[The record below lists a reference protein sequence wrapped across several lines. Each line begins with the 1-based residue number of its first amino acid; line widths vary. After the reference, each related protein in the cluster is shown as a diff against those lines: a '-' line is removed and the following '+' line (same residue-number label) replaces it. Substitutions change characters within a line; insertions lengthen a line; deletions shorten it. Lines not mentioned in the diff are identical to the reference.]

1 MLLIIDHHDS
11 FTYNLYQYF
20 LELKAEVDIVFSENL
35 PDAAHL
41 NHYDAIILSPGPGK
55 PTDYPET
62 LAFIERFFDKKPIFG
77 ICLGHQMLG
86 TFFGARV
93 VSAPEIVHGK
103 TSTITHNKTRLFRS
117 LPHTFDVAR
126 YHSLAVTGVK
136 SPLIETAWTE
146 DGVLMATEHVALP
159 IFSVQFHPEAILSE
173 HGHPILKNFLEV
185 AYGESVAF

>member
-20 LELKAEVDIVFSENL
+20 LELNADMNVVFSENL
-35 PDAAHL
+35 PLLTQLDDYEAV
-41 NHYDAIILSPGPGK
+41 ILSPGPGK

-62 LAFIERFFDKKPIFG
+62 LAFIERYFDKKPILG

-103 TSTITHNKTRLFRS
+103 TSAMTHNESQLFRN
-117 LPHTFDVAR
+117 LPRTFDVAR
-126 YHSLAVTGVK
+126 YHSLAVTGVLA
-136 SPLIETAWTE
+136 PLIETAWTQ
-146 DGVLMATEHVALP
+146 DGVLMAMEHGTLP
-159 IFSVQFHPEAILSE
+159 IYSVQFHPEAILSE
-173 HGHPILKNFLEV
+173 HGHHILKNFLEV
-185 AYGESVAF
+185 AYGKSVAF

>member
-20 LELKAEVDIVFSENL
+20 LELNADMNVVFSENL
-35 PDAAHL
+35 PLLTQLDD
-41 NHYDAIILSPGPGK
+41 YEGVILSPGPGK

-62 LAFIERFFDKKPIFG
+62 LAFIERYFDKKPILG

-103 TSTITHNKTRLFRS
+103 TSAMTHNESQLFRN
-117 LPHTFDVAR
+117 LPRTFDVAR
-126 YHSLAVTGVK
+126 YHSLAVTGVLA
-136 SPLIETAWTE
+136 PLIETAWTQ
-146 DGVLMATEHVALP
+146 DGVLMAMEHGTLP
-159 IFSVQFHPEAILSE
+159 IYSVQFHPEAILSE
-173 HGHPILKNFLEV
+173 HGHHILKNFLEV
-185 AYGESVAF
+185 AYGKSVAF